1 MSKLSR
7 DYDISKSA
15 LEQKYRFF
23 VNSIVTKLTI
33 EFKLLV

>member
-15 LEQKYRFF
+15 LEQNYSFF
-23 VNSIVTKLTI
+23 VNSIVTKLTS
-33 EFKLLV
+33 KLSM